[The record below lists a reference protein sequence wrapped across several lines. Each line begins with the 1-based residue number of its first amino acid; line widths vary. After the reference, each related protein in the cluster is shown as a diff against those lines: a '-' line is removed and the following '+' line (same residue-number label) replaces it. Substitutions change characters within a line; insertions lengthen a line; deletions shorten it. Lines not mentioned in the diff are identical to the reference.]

1 MCMMC
6 EEDAIYSAYLDW
18 KAQRDQEEAARQAAA
33 AAARIDPPEAAPR
46 AQPASGPDAPK
57 PSFTCD

>member
-18 KAQRDQEEAARQAAA
+18 KAQKDQEEAARQAAA
-33 AAARIDPPEAAPR
+33 RTDAPEAPPR